1 MAANLEKYRHQI
13 AEGLEKAFQ
22 KPSHSM
28 SVELASLRLI
38 IFSDLHRGVRD
49 GADDFQR
56 CERAYNAALAYYFR
70 AGYTLCL
77 LGDVEELWECRPG
90 PILEKYQHSFELE
103 RKFRREGRY
112 WRFWGN
118 HDDLWSFPQA
128 VQQYLGTVGLEGP
141 VWESLRLEVRDQG
154 TRLGEL
160 FFVHGHQGTSSSDR
174 FGRVSRLFVRY
185 VWRNWQRLTKMA
197 STTPARDWE
206 LRQKH
211 DEAMYRWAMSQ
222 RAPGVILFTGHTHRP
237 VFKSKSLV
245 DKLTRELEE
254 LEHTQDGPELLEHRK
269 RLEAELE
276 WVRAGQFQ
284 TPESIVMEKPCY
296 FNTGCC
302 SFGDGDVTGLEIADG
317 AVQLVRWPDDAD
329 QPRPR
334 VLTDEPADLRQC
346 FAEIRGS
353 RRLPARDELPFQPGP
368 SPEGTAL
375 H

>member
-1 MAANLEKYRHQI
+1 MAKSLEKYQRQI
-13 AEGLEKAFQ
+13 AKGLERAFQ
-22 KPSHSM
+22 EPSHGM
-28 SVELASLRLI
+28 AVELDSLRLI
-38 IFSDLHRGVRD
+38 ILSDLHRGARD

-56 CERAYNAALAYYFR
+56 CERAFNAALAYYFR

-90 PILEKYQHSFELE
+90 TVLQKYQHSFELE
-103 RKFRREGRY
+103 RKFRQEGRY

-118 HDDLWSFPQA
+118 HDDLWSFPKA
-128 VQQYLGTVGLEGP
+128 VQKYLGTVGLDGP
-141 VWESLRLEVRDQG
+141 IWESLRLEVRDQG

-160 FFVHGHQGTSSSDR
+160 FFVHGHQGTTSSDR

-185 VWRNWQRLTKMA
+185 VWRNLQRLTKMA
-197 STTPARDWE
+197 STTPARDWV

-211 DEAMYRWAMSQ
+211 DQAMYRWALTRRETGM
-222 RAPGVILFTGHTHRP
+222 ILFAGHTHRP
-237 VFKSKSLV
+237 VFKAENLV

-254 LEHTQDGPELLEHRK
+254 LERRPDGPKLLEQRQA
-269 RLEAELE
+269 LEAELE
-276 WVRAGQFQ
+276 WVRASQFQ
-284 TPESIVMEKPCY
+284 APEAILMEAPSY

-317 AVQLVRWPDDAD
+317 KIQLVRWPDDAD

-334 VLTDEPADLRQC
+334 VLNDEPADLRQC
-346 FAEIRGS
+346 FEELRGS
-353 RRLPARDELPFQPGP
+353 RRLPGGVEVPLQPGV